1 MSVSFR
7 PVRFLSLRSAKTALC
22 LALITVTWGSVWIAT
37 ALSAQEPA
45 SNQPAAPKSAPAKPD
60 TSKSD
65 TAKPDT
71 AKPGPATPRAK
82 PDATKDPRTVPR
94 GDRRPEEPD
103 FARRIKDVVNP
114 HFDGEQFG
122 DGSTLHSIEDRYNV
136 NFQVASFDDAFNDDY
151 VGGILLRSFPEKPV
165 KVLHLKSAT
174 FRLED
179 GPVEQVLF
187 RLNTDSDQF
196 EFRVPATIVPAAALM
211 AADKR
216 LVLLTL
222 AVGSGPGR
230 SHVDMAATHPA
241 IANHQLGYMAAQ
253 LDLSLSNVMAG
264 HGRNYLLCE
273 KAWHLSP
280 KAFTTRDD
288 LFTVRCRVGRTETTP
303 PGITD
308 SFRARLGDD
317 QRRYFRVLNNFV
329 TVRRLVRAV
338 IGHYVVGFPENDFIK
353 LLTQLQPVYE
363 KYKMTKEQ
371 ADEMHLMLTRF

>member
-1 MSVSFR
+1 M
-7 PVRFLSLRSAKTALC
+7 
-22 LALITVTWGSVWIAT
+22 
-37 ALSAQEPA
+37 
-45 SNQPAAPKSAPAKPD
+45 
-60 TSKSD
+60 
-65 TAKPDT
+65 
-71 AKPGPATPRAK
+71 
-82 PDATKDPRTVPR
+82 
-94 GDRRPEEPD
+94 
-103 FARRIKDVVNP
+103 
-114 HFDGEQFG
+114 
-122 DGSTLHSIEDRYNV
+122 
-136 NFQVASFDDAFNDDY
+136 
-151 VGGILLRSFPEKPV
+151 GGILLRSFPEKPV
-165 KVLHLKSAT
+165 KVLRLKSAT

-187 RLNTDSDQF
+187 RLNTDSDQY

-222 AVGSGPGR
+222 AVGSGPGH

>member
-1 MSVSFR
+1 MSTR
-7 PVRFLSLRSAKTALC
+7 LTKTALC
-22 LALITVTWGSVWIAT
+22 LAMIIACWGSVWIAT
-37 ALSAQEPA
+37 ALRAEEPKPDQPTSAKA
-45 SNQPAAPKSAPAKPD
+45 DAAKPDPAKPD
-60 TSKSD
+60 SAKPNAAKSD
-65 TAKPDT
+65 TAKSDPSK
-71 AKPGPATPRAK
+71 AQQP
-82 PDATKDPRTVPR
+82 KDPKAAPR
-94 GDRRPEEPD
+94 GDRRAEEPD

-114 HFDGEQFG
+114 HFEGEQFG
-122 DGSTLHSIEDRYNV
+122 DESTLRKIEDRYNV

-151 VGGILLRSFPEKPV
+151 VGGILLRSFTEKPV

-187 RLNTDSDQF
+187 RLNTDSDQL
-196 EFRVPATIVPAAALM
+196 EFRVPATIIPAAALM

-222 AVGSGPGR
+222 AVGGSTPR

-241 IANHQLGYMAAQ
+241 VANHQLGYMAAQ
-253 LDLSLSNVMAG
+253 LDLSLSNVMTG

-280 KAFTTRDD
+280 KSFTARDD

-303 PGITD
+303 SGITD
-308 SFRARLGDD
+308 AFRSRLGDD

-353 LLTQLQPVYE
+353 LLKQLQPVYE

-371 ADEMHLMLTRF
+371 ADEMHLMLTKF